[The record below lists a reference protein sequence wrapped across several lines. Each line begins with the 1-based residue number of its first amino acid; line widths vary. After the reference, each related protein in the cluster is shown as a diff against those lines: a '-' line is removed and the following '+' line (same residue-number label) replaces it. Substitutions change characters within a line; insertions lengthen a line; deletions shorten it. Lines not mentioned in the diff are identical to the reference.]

1 MNKNLKLSKVCSQE
15 SYSWLQNWIKEQ
27 HPTNPYPM
35 AVKDYFYRNTSHRQY
50 LSKFIESVIIRVLK
64 SKGSSPIKAN
74 DAGTYRDT
82 SKVVDNV
89 IHKHTIG
96 SGHWTKAANVSPGR
110 ADIICFFNGSMCNY
124 EVKVGKDIMSLVQK
138 QERNRAI
145 LNGEKYYIITSVDDF
160 LKTI

>member
-15 SYSWLQNWIKEQ
+15 AYSWLQNWIKEQ
-27 HPTNPYPM
+27 HPNARYNTP
-35 AVKDYFYRNTSHRQY
+35 VKDRFYTDTTNRQY
-50 LSKFIESVIIRVLK
+50 LSKWLESVIIKVLK

-110 ADIICFFNGSMCNY
+110 ADIICFYNGAMCNY

-138 QERNRAI
+138 QERSRAI
-145 LNGEKYYIITSVDDF
+145 LNGEKYYIITTVDDF